1 MFKKMCKIYFAKLCN
16 LLLYIM
22 DFNFCWNKMS
32 TKDLHLWGG
41 DFYEDGLNQLLEQVF
56 IHSYNTTKLN
66 LYFLKILFTRI
77 LWHFSPPFLPTIW
90 SLHFK
95 SFSNFR
101 VFFLFKLVN
110 LWKNIST
117 FSFWGHVCW
126 LKNIGLNPF
135 NYFDVYWI
143 TMDTQTTDSK
153 V

>member
-1 MFKKMCKIYFAKLCN
+1 MQKICKIYFAKLFN

-101 VFFLFKLVN
+101 VFLCLNRWIYEKIFRRFLSGVMLV
-110 LWKNIST
+110 
-117 FSFWGHVCW
+117 
-126 LKNIGLNPF
+126 
-135 NYFDVYWI
+135 
-143 TMDTQTTDSK
+143 DSK
-153 V
+153 ILGSIRSIILTFIG

>member
-1 MFKKMCKIYFAKLCN
+1 MCKIYFAKLCN

-101 VFFLFKLVN
+101 VFF
-110 LWKNIST
+110 
-117 FSFWGHVCW
+117 C
-126 LKNIGLNPF
+126 LNW
-135 NYFDVYWI
+135 WI
-143 TMDTQTTDSK
+143 YEKIFRHFLSGVMFVDSK
-153 V
+153 ILGWIRSIILTFIG